1 MKTYSIFNVKG
12 GVGKT
17 TSATTIAHLLA
28 TEYGKKVLLVD
39 LDPQSNS
46 SSLFSSNQKNI
57 LDIIRGVFVQGDLNV
72 LKAFNYTVGDLLLN
86 PALDVHD
93 VIAHTEYENL
103 DFTAGVFRL
112 GRNRGTAKGRYTDT
126 PTIPLESAP

>member
-1 MKTYSIFNVKG
+1 MQ
-12 GVGKT
+12 
-17 TSATTIAHLLA
+17 HLLA

-103 DFTAGVFRL
+103 DLLPAF
-112 GRNRGTAKGRYTDT
+112 
-126 PTIPLESAP
+126 